1 MTQSTTPQYIPLPR
15 QITMPDEIYYAAP
28 ITAGSSMGDFMPYD
42 WQQNAMLSNN
52 YMDTNSMGQMQFEGS
67 PWNQYNSGLGLD
79 ANGMSTAPN
88 APQGMSNF
96 SKGIAGLQTLSSALS
111 AFNGYKQNKLA
122 KQQLAF
128 QKDAFN
134 KQYAAQRGL
143 TNSQLQDR
151 ETRRYNEAIAQGYTP
166 RNTVAEYMD
175 KYGIK

>member
-1 MTQSTTPQYIPLPR
+1 M
-15 QITMPDEIYYAAP
+15 DELEALESSNGLNAP
-28 ITAGSSMGDFMPYD
+28 SLG
-42 WQQNAMLSNN
+42 SNN
-52 YMDTNSMGQMQFEGS
+52 SFRNAWLKATNTWAGNPLDNYAGTNNGGMFDNLSSFEKF
-67 PWNQYNSGLGLD
+67 NAGLGTFG
-79 ANGMSTAPN
+79 A
-88 APQGMSNF
+88 
-96 SKGIAGLQTLSSALS
+96 ALS
-111 AFNGYKQNKLA
+111 AFNGWQQNKLA

-166 RNTVAEYMD
+166 RNSVAEYMD